1 MGVLSSFYAR
11 QDHLPQYELHPYPYA
26 EVTAVG
32 HTKTRRGNKGTTSRE
47 TTRAS
52 FPGHQ
57 LASNRVVRSCFAS
70 HPMVCEAVE
79 AVTELP
85 TPLAEKYAPYPMGP
99 GIVSGEL
106 SDGHGDGVFGENF
119 KGLFKTKDSKPKY
132 FAIWDYPKPA
142 KDVMKSLEQLKLS
155 REALDIALGVKKPPG
170 KSKKR
175 PLATGPE
182 RQVSNSGRGG
192 GGAVGGSVARN
203 QKKVVDSSVEKGP
216 STSGV
221 VGKASQKKKKQNSY
235 TKLDAALDLGFLMT

>member
-32 HTKTRRGNKGTTSRE
+32 QGTSRGTSTGKGTCRE

-57 LASNRVVRSCFAS
+57 LANNRIRTCFAE

-119 KGLFKTKDSKPKY
+119 KGLFKTKDSKPIKGRVL
-132 FAIWDYPKPA
+132 KPIF
-142 KDVMKSLEQLKLS
+142 
-155 REALDIALGVKKPPG
+155 LDNMP
-170 KSKKR
+170 
-175 PLATGPE
+175 
-182 RQVSNSGRGG
+182 
-192 GGAVGGSVARN
+192 
-203 QKKVVDSSVEKGP
+203 
-216 STSGV
+216 GV
-221 VGKASQKKKKQNSY
+221 VGVV
-235 TKLDAALDLGFLMT
+235 L